1 MKQWITI
8 LLSIL
13 LCLSLASCQRGLSA
27 EEVGLAMCKLY
38 VHGDTEVAS
47 MLSDWDVAAVR
58 DHMEQDFYHQLYSNL
73 EASGI
78 EDPDE
83 TALNEVI
90 SALMDARK
98 RIPLKVETVETEKD
112 RVTLQITVGS
122 LDIGE
127 IDTTAAQRALEE
139 IKGRSDLSKEDL
151 DDLMQAYTEA
161 LKAEFDASDPTV
173 VQTSFTVRFIENEG
187 VWLPEEMNRF
197 IEQLGQHIRR

>member
-1 MKQWITI
+1 MQKKT
-8 LLSIL
+8 
-13 LCLSLASCQRGLSA
+13 
-27 EEVGLAMCKLY
+27 
-38 VHGDTEVAS
+38 
-47 MLSDWDVAAVR
+47 
-58 DHMEQDFYHQLYSNL
+58 QDS
-73 EASGI
+73 
-78 EDPDE
+78 
-83 TALNEVI
+83 
-90 SALMDARK
+90 K
-98 RIPLKVETVETEKD
+98 EKD

-151 DDLMQAYTEA
+151 DDLLQAYTEA

-173 VQTSFTVRFIENEG
+173 VQTSFTVKFIENEG